1 MKRVE
6 RLFRLIL
13 LLRDGRVLTGQHLS
27 EKLGVSSRTVYR
39 DISDLADSGVPI
51 DGQSGVGF
59 LLRDERQLPTVI
71 FTDDELQAL
80 ALGAEMVRTWSDR
93 EVGDASDNAIRKL
106 ETVLPRNLKAKIYL
120 DGIKVDGLPMPED
133 NSENLKMV
141 RASIEAGEKLVLSY
155 LSPGNVVNRRTIR
168 PLLLGCWYGVWSVGA
183 WCELRGEFRTFQADR
198 IVRVEK
204 TAESF
209 EHSAGCGHHAYLTS
223 HTRLGLSRQQNG
235 GPTHDKS
242 RPMDRSR
249 SSPPTPTAL
258 ETMTTL

>member
-6 RLFRLIL
+6 RLFQLIL
-13 LLRDGRVLTGQHLS
+13 LMREGRVLTSQYLS

-39 DISDLADSGVPI
+39 DISDLVDSGVPI

-93 EVGDASDNAIRKL
+93 ELGHASENAIRKL
-106 ETVLPRNLKAKIYL
+106 ETALPRNLKAKIRL
-120 DGIKVDGLPMPED
+120 EGIKVHGVPMPD
-133 NSENLKMV
+133 DDSEKLKMI
-141 RASIEAGEKLVLSY
+141 RASIGMGEKLVLSY
-155 LSPGNVVNRRTIR
+155 LSHGNVLSRRTIR

-198 IVRVEK
+198 ILRVEK

-209 EHSAGCGHHAYLTS
+209 EHTADCGHRAYLTS
-223 HTRLGLSRQQNG
+223 QTRLGLFRKQSIG
-235 GPTHDKS
+235 SSYDES
-242 RPMDRSR
+242 RPMDGSR
-249 SSPPTPTAL
+249 SPTPIPAAL
-258 ETMTTL
+258 ETMTTS

>member
-13 LLRDGRVLTGQHLS
+13 LMREGRVLTGQYLS

-39 DISDLADSGVPI
+39 DISDLVDSGVPI

-93 EVGDASDNAIRKL
+93 ELGNASENAIRKL
-106 ETVLPRNLKAKIYL
+106 ETVLPRNLKAKIHL
-120 DGIKVDGLPMPED
+120 DSFKVHGVPMPED
-133 NSENLKMV
+133 NSEKLKMLRSSV
-141 RASIEAGEKLVLSY
+141 EAGEKLVLSY
-155 LSPGNVVNRRTIR
+155 LSHGNVVSHRTIR
-168 PLLLGCWYGVWSVGA
+168 PLLLGCSYGVWSVGA
-183 WCELRGEFRTFQADR
+183 WCELRGEFRTFQVDR
-198 IVRVEK
+198 IIGVEK
-204 TAESF
+204 TSESF
-209 EHSAGCGHHAYLTS
+209 EHTADCGRHAYLS
-223 HTRLGLSRQQNG
+223 SQTRLGLLRKQEG
-235 GPTHDKS
+235 GPGHDATRPTEGS
-242 RPMDRSR
+242 RPP
-249 SSPPTPTAL
+249 PPTPTTL